1 MSPASPIVARDLVK
15 HYGEITAVDGV
26 SFEIAARECFG
37 FLGPNGAGKTTTM
50 RMLYGRIQRTAG
62 DLAVLGLDPAR
73 DARRIRDR
81 LGIVPQEDNLDGEL
95 TAIDNLIVYGGYFG
109 MSAERARLRA
119 RELLEFVELE
129 GRSGSRTHDLS
140 GGMKRRLLVAR
151 ALINEPELLILDEPT
166 TGLDPQ
172 ARLVVWERLAELKQR
187 GVTVIVTT
195 HYMEEASR
203 LCDRL
208 VIMDDG
214 KIIETGSPRELIGRH
229 AGDQVL
235 EVRWPLGLEAPE
247 LESGDGIRRLER
259 AGDRILFFTPDPA
272 AALVR
277 MRQRLPADA
286 ALIRPATLED
296 VFIHLTGRALR
307 EDG

>member
-1 MSPASPIVARDLVK
+1 
-15 HYGEITAVDGV
+15 
-26 SFEIAARECFG
+26 
-37 FLGPNGAGKTTTM
+37 
-50 RMLYGRIQRTAG
+50 
-62 DLAVLGLDPAR
+62 
-73 DARRIRDR
+73 
-81 LGIVPQEDNLDGEL
+81 
-95 TAIDNLIVYGGYFG
+95 
-109 MSAERARLRA
+109 
-119 RELLEFVELE
+119 
-129 GRSGSRTHDLS
+129 
-140 GGMKRRLLVAR
+140 
-151 ALINEPELLILDEPT
+151 
-166 TGLDPQ
+166 
-172 ARLVVWERLAELKQR
+172 
-187 GVTVIVTT
+187 
-195 HYMEEASR
+195 MEEASR

-214 KIIETGSPRELIGRH
+214 RIIETGSPRELIGRH

-235 EVRWPLGLEAPE
+235 EVRWPLGLAAPE